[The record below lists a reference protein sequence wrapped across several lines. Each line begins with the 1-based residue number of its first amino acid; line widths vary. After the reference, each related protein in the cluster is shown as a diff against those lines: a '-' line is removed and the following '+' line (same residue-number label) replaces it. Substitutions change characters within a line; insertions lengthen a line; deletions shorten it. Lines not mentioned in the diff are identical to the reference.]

1 MRTDRYLIRAVKYFV
16 LLIVLIVALYAL
28 SYYFESTPMSVED
41 YIAMLR
47 ADERSKWLLP
57 VLILL
62 ALAYPAFG
70 YMTRSLPISLE
81 QNRAGID
88 AAMTAC
94 DFELTGEREGVLLY
108 RASSPSRR
116 ARMLWE
122 DELEVWSEGDR
133 TVIRGH
139 RAAVVQ
145 VIYRSEIY
153 MRKENGEE
161 L

>member
-1 MRTDRYLIRAVKYFV
+1 MRTDRYLLRALKYFV
-16 LLIVLIVALYAL
+16 LLIVLIVVLYAL
-28 SYYFESTPMSVED
+28 AYYFEGSPMSVEE
-41 YIAMLR
+41 YVAMLIADPR
-47 ADERSKWLLP
+47 AKWLLP
-57 VLILL
+57 VFGAL

-81 QNRAGID
+81 QNRVGVD
-88 AAMTAC
+88 AAMRAC
-94 DFELTGEREGVLLY
+94 DFALAGERDGVLLY
-108 RASSPSRR
+108 RATSTARR
-116 ARMLWE
+116 VRLMWE

-133 TVIRGH
+133 TMIRGH

>member
-1 MRTDRYLIRAVKYFV
+1 M
-16 LLIVLIVALYAL
+16 LLIVLIVVLYAL

-57 VLILL
+57 VLIVLS
-62 ALAYPAFG
+62 LAYPAFG
-70 YMTRSLPISLE
+70 YMCRSLPISLE
-81 QNRAGID
+81 KNRAGID
-88 AAMTAC
+88 AAMAAC
-94 DFELTGEREGVLLY
+94 DFELTGEREGVLYY
-108 RASSPSRR
+108 RSSSLSRR
-116 ARMLWE
+116 LRLLCE

-133 TVIRGH
+133 TMIRGH

>member
-1 MRTDRYLIRAVKYFV
+1 MRTDRYLLRAVKYFV
-16 LLIVLIVALYAL
+16 LLIVLIVVLYAL
-28 SYYFESTPMSVED
+28 AYYFEGTPMSAEE
-41 YIAMLR
+41 YIAMLLADPR
-47 ADERSKWLLP
+47 AKWLLP
-57 VLILL
+57 VLGAL

-70 YMTRSLPISLE
+70 YMTRSLPISLKE
-81 QNRAGID
+81 NRVGVD
-88 AAMTAC
+88 AAMRAC
-94 DFELTGEREGVLLY
+94 EFEAAGERDGVLLY
-108 RASSPSRR
+108 RATSAARR
-116 ARMLWE
+116 VRLLWE

-133 TVIRGH
+133 TMIRGH

>member
-16 LLIVLIVALYAL
+16 LLIVLIVVLYAL
-28 SYYFESTPMSVED
+28 QYYFEKTPMSIEE
-41 YIAMLR
+41 YIAMLQGD
-47 ADERSKWLLP
+47 ARSKWILP
-57 VLILL
+57 VFAVL
-62 ALAYPAFG
+62 ALAYPSFG
-70 YMTRSLPISLE
+70 YMTRSLPISLAA
-81 QNRAGID
+81 NRAGID
-88 AAMTAC
+88 TAMSSCGFAQA
-94 DFELTGEREGVLLY
+94 GERDGVLLY
-108 RASSPSRR
+108 RATSAARR
-116 ARMLWE
+116 VRMLWE